1 MNASEWAD
9 NMCICTL
16 FLGVSDASQNRTY
29 PVG

>member
-1 MNASEWAD
+1 MSASEWAD